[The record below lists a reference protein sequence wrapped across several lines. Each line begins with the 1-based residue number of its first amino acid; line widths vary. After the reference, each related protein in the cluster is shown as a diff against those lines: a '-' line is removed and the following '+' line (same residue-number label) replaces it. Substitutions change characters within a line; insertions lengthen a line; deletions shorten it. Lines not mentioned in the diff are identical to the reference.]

1 MIGKYLLDTN
11 ALIRLLIGDPL
22 SEGFSRA
29 NPEVCISVITE
40 IELLSFSKLTH
51 SEESKIKSLLSKL
64 NVVMLDAA
72 IKDKTIYIRRQYS
85 LKIPD
90 AIIAAT
96 AICNNAIIVTDDKVF
111 SRIKN
116 IKVMNLQRF
125 LDE

>member
-1 MIGKYLLDTN
+1 MIGNYLLDTN
-11 ALIRLLIGDPL
+11 ALIRLLTGDPV
-22 SEGFSRA
+22 SEAVSRA

-85 LKIPD
+85 LKTPD

-96 AICNNAIIVTDDKVF
+96 AICNNAIIVTDDKVL

-116 IKVMNLQRF
+116 IKVMDLQRF